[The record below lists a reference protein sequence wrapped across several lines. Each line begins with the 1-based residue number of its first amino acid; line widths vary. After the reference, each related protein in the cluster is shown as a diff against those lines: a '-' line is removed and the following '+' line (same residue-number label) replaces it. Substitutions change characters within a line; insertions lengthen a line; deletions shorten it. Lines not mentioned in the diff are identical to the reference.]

1 MRPPPGPLASP
12 RAERVVGGLRSGAR
26 VGRYLPRDR
35 RCARRGCAEGGE
47 RTPGCLRPT
56 GSLRTALPRRRQ
68 QRRSAGADPP
78 SSFLSVARPG
88 EMSAFPWAV
97 SWGGR
102 SILMIPRHK
111 SAAFS
116 TPAPAARSFRPTRRV
131 SAAMEASPGSPALW
145 GGGIMVDTGEWGAPN
160 RESASTAPPGRA
172 GPRAHGREGAGA
184 PHRAGLGAAS
194 RGQGPAGRPAP
205 QPPAGAARPL
215 ASPLPAAQQWRAR
228 RGPHTLPPSGRPHPS
243 RRRWKEGSVAGQ
255 PRSDSQRRRLKAQ
268 RGEPPTLNL
277 DLAQR
282 RDSPSTR
289 RR

>member
-131 SAAMEASPGSPALW
+131 SAAMEASPGSPALR
-145 GGGIMVDTGEWGAPN
+145 GGGIMVDTGEWGAPTG
-160 RESASTAPPGRA
+160 SLLLPPPPGEQA
-172 GPRAHGREGAGA
+172 LGLTDERE
-184 PHRAGLGAAS
+184 
-194 RGQGPAGRPAP
+194 PAP
-205 QPPAGAARPL
+205 LTAQVSGLPPGG
-215 ASPLPAAQQWRAR
+215 
-228 RGPHTLPPSGRPHPS
+228 RGPQG
-243 RRRWKEGSVAGQ
+243 GQ
-255 PRSDSQRRRLKAQ
+255 PRSHRRVRPGLWPRPSLRHSDGGHAGVLTPCRLPDGRTPA
-268 RGEPPTLNL
+268 GG
-277 DLAQR
+277 AGR
-282 RDSPSTR
+282 RARWRVSPGRTPR
-289 RR
+289 DAG